1 MTYRNM
7 CMLTAALAGIYAL
20 SYTVAPLF
28 TASIYMPESG
38 ADTALM
44 GRYFGISLW
53 FMAIVCWLLKD
64 CAVAQVRHALA
75 IAAIVASV
83 LGLATSLVST
93 VSGQMSAMGWGPV
106 LIYLVLLIGWVVVWR
121 VASSSAEA

>member
-38 ADTALM
+38 VDTALM
-44 GRYFGISLW
+44 GRYFGTALW

-64 CAVAQVRHALA
+64 CAVAQVRNALA

-93 VSGQMSAMGWGPV
+93 VSPSRLGRCAGTG
-106 LIYLVLLIGWVVVWR
+106 
-121 VASSSAEA
+121 VAASLTSVAALARTSRPS